1 MSIIDPL
8 ATPVAAVLEGLHR
21 ALSTVLPEAGGWA
34 WGLSIVFLTIT
45 VRLVLLPLALQ
56 QARSMRR
63 MAELSPRIRELQQRH
78 KGDRET
84 AQAELLKLY
93 RENGANPLGGCLPM
107 LVQLPVFFALFSV
120 INEFRPGRAARF
132 GLTADQL
139 EEGGRAQVFGAP
151 IASAFT
157 SSSDLL
163 AQLGGDGTTV
173 RVVAVVMILLMGA
186 STFWTQ
192 RQMIRRV
199 GPSSDPQQRQIQK
212 LMLYVFPIGAAVF
225 GFAFPIGVLLYWLTT
240 NVWSMGQHQLIASR
254 MPTPPP

>member
-1 MSIIDPL
+1 
-8 ATPVAAVLEGLHR
+8 
-21 ALSTVLPEAGGWA
+21 
-34 WGLSIVFLTIT
+34 
-45 VRLVLLPLALQ
+45 
-56 QARSMRR
+56 
-63 MAELSPRIRELQQRH
+63 MAELSPRVRELQQRH
-78 KGDRET
+78 KHDRET

-120 INEFRPGRAARF
+120 INEFRPDRDARF
-132 GLTADQL
+132 GLSADQL
-139 EEGGRAQVFGAP
+139 EEGGRAQIFGAP

-157 SSSDLL
+157 STSDLL
-163 AQLGGDGTTV
+163 AQLGADGTTV
-173 RVVAVVMILLMGA
+173 RVVAVVMIVLMGA

-199 GPSSDPQQRQIQK
+199 GPSSDPQQQQIQK

-240 NVWSMGQHQLIASR
+240 NVWSMAQHHLIASR
-254 MPTPPP
+254 MTAPPPSGAVADREPRRRKKRKKRRR

>member
-1 MSIIDPL
+1 MS
-8 ATPVAAVLEGLHR
+8 
-21 ALSTVLPEAGGWA
+21 
-34 WGLSIVFLTIT
+34 
-45 VRLVLLPLALQ
+45 
-56 QARSMRR
+56 
-63 MAELSPRIRELQQRH
+63 ELSPRVRELKQRH

-84 AQAELLKLY
+84 AQAEMLKLY
-93 RENGANPLGGCLPM
+93 REHNANPLGGCLPM
-107 LVQLPVFFALFSV
+107 LLQVPVFFALFSV
-120 INEFRPGRAARF
+120 INEFRPGKAARF

-163 AQLGGDGTTV
+163 AQLGGDATTAK
-173 RVVAVVMILLMGA
+173 VVAAVMIVLMGA

-199 GPSSDPQQRQIQK
+199 GPSSDPQQQQIQK

-240 NVWSMGQHQLIASR
+240 NVWSMAQQQLIAGRLTSAGR
-254 MPTPPP
+254 AAAGTDPGDPPPAVPGAGAGRDRRRRKKRRRRRRR